1 MTDKLFLF
9 DYKTNQ
15 AKKYSDLITDINNTG
30 KIYRYCCTR
39 DLYTTFLNI
48 VTAILHNKNLIL
60 LDSDFSELELSNLQI
75 NQTDLIL
82 SDKVDNLCI
91 SNLHDLIEHLKSAAD
106 WQLTLYTSGTTGI
119 PKQVVHK
126 LSALTRAVRM
136 AEKHSTDIW
145 GYAYNPTHIAGL
157 QVFFQALFN
166 ANTLVNLF
174 EAGREQVLSLIQE
187 YGITN
192 ISATPTFFRLLLP
205 LKETYPSVKKLTS
218 GGEKFDSNLSSQLLQ
233 MFPNAKLRNVY
244 ASTEAGTIL
253 ESRDDT
259 FSIIDS
265 ALCKIQDGELYIHRS
280 LLGIGSELNLND
292 DEWYATGDLVEVIK
306 TEPLR
311 FRFLSRRNEMVNVG
325 GYKVNPY
332 EVEQA
337 IEQHPL
343 IKQVS

>member
-15 AKKYSDLITDINNTG
+15 AKKYSDLITDINNTV

-60 LDSDFSELELSNLQI
+60 LDSDFSELELNNLQI
-75 NQTDLIL
+75 NQADLIL

-91 SNLHDLIEHLKSAAD
+91 SDLNDLMEHLKSAAD

-119 PKQVVHK
+119 PKQVVHR

-136 AEKHSTDIW
+136 AEKHSADFW

-166 ANTLVNLF
+166 ANTLINLF

-218 GGEKFDSNLSSQLLQ
+218 
-233 MFPNAKLRNVY
+233 
-244 ASTEAGTIL
+244 
-253 ESRDDT
+253 
-259 FSIIDS
+259 
-265 ALCKIQDGELYIHRS
+265 
-280 LLGIGSELNLND
+280 
-292 DEWYATGDLVEVIK
+292 
-306 TEPLR
+306 
-311 FRFLSRRNEMVNVG
+311 
-325 GYKVNPY
+325 
-332 EVEQA
+332 
-337 IEQHPL
+337 
-343 IKQVS
+343 